1 MKNVLLSFLITT
13 IAGLSTLLG
22 IFTVFVDKKNRE
34 RLISCSLVFSAG
46 IMIYISIFDL
56 IPSGVKYIFSYYGVF
71 TSILISLIFIL
82 FGFMFIK
89 FLNSLLKEENSL
101 YKVGIISV
109 IALIIHNIPEGIIT
123 FMTTTKD
130 VKIGLSLSFAIALHN
145 IPEGISIFV
154 PLYYG
159 SGNKKKAFLYTF
171 IAGFSELL
179 GALLSYLFLFR
190 FVNDYFF
197 SFLFCVTAGIMIYIA
212 FCELLPEGFK
222 YKKWGTLLIWM
233 FIGLF
238 IMLLSEFIL

>member
-1 MKNVLLSFLITT
+1 M
-13 IAGLSTLLG
+13 
-22 IFTVFVDKKNRE
+22 DKKNRE

-71 TSILISLIFIL
+71 TSILISLIFII

-159 SGNKKKAFLYTF
+159 SGNKKKAFLYTLLLVF
-171 IAGFSELL
+171 LNFSVL
-179 GALLSYLFLFR
+179 YFLIYFC
-190 FVNDYFF
+190 FV
-197 SFLFCVTAGIMIYIA
+197 L
-212 FCELLPEGFK
+212 
-222 YKKWGTLLIWM
+222 
-233 FIGLF
+233 
-238 IMLLSEFIL
+238 

>member
-1 MKNVLLSFLITT
+1 MSNVLLSFLITT

-22 IFTVFVDKKNRE
+22 IFTIFVDKKNRK
-34 RLISCSLVFSAG
+34 RLISCSLVFSSG

-56 IPSGVKYIFSYYGVF
+56 IPSGVKYIFSYYDVF
-71 TSILISLIFIL
+71 VSILISLIFIV
-82 FGFMFIK
+82 FGFLFIK
-89 FLNSLLKEENSL
+89 FLNGLLKEDNSL

-145 IPEGISIFV
+145 IPEGISIFI

-171 IAGFSELL
+171 IAGFSELF
-179 GALLSYLFLFR
+179 GAVISYFFLFR
-190 FVNDYFF
+190 FVNEYFF

-222 YKKWGTLLIWM
+222 YKRKKTLLFWFLLGLVIM
-233 FIGLF
+233 F
-238 IMLLSEFIL
+238 LSEFIV